1 MFLWF
6 SHRLIVCVCF
16 FSVMLIRWIVAV
28 PNKFACHQCIIGLST
43 QLQCH
48 FTQIF
53 HWILELQLEQKDPQ
67 WGFFFYTYIGACS
80 ITVLHSFSSS
90 NNEKTL
96 VLNCQQNNNK
106 KDVFYHPHYK
116 CCFNIYSLV
125 DNLTLWLRLTFPRIN
140 ASLKYLYIFI
150 SNV

>member
-16 FSVMLIRWIVAV
+16 FSVMLIRWNVAV
-28 PNKFACHQCIIGLST
+28 PNKFACHQCIIRLST

-53 HWILELQLEQKDPQ
+53 HWILGLQLRQKDPR
-67 WGFFFYTYIGACS
+67 GEFFLY
-80 ITVLHSFSSS
+80 LHWCMLHYFSLS

-96 VLNCQQNNNK
+96 VFNCQQNNSK
-106 KDVFYHPHYK
+106 KDVFYHHHYR

-140 ASLKYLYIFI
+140 ASLKYLCIFI

>member
-1 MFLWF
+1 MIQSSADSVCLFFLSYAHSLKCSSTKQICLSSVYHWPKHTASMPFYSNISLNTWVTIKAKGSSRGIF
-6 SHRLIVCVCF
+6 SILKLVHATLLCFIVF
-16 FSVMLIRWIVAV
+16 
-28 PNKFACHQCIIGLST
+28 
-43 QLQCH
+43 
-48 FTQIF
+48 
-53 HWILELQLEQKDPQ
+53 IL
-67 WGFFFYTYIGACS
+67 
-80 ITVLHSFSSS
+80 S

-96 VLNCQQNNNK
+96 VLNCQHNNNK
-106 KDVFYHPHYK
+106 KDVFYYHHYN